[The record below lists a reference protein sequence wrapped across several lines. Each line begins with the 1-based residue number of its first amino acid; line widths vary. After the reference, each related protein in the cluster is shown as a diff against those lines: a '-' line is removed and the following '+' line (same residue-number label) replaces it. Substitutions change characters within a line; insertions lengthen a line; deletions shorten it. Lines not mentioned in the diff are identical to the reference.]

1 MSKIKKALAM
11 FLIFAMVLGMGITT
25 FAAPGNANSKVTV
38 QNADNATLTIAQVI
52 ETDNTAVT
60 GWKFTGGAA
69 AAYRTAFGGAEN
81 GDDDQRIIAGLI
93 KYVDADAVI
102 DDSIKDNIISAD
114 ADKIAAALKGLS
126 NDMFTP
132 FVNGSAVTSAGVYA
146 IRATEEGYVYS
157 PMAVYVGFGKED
169 TTQINAKKAPNKVD
183 KTAEDIEKV
192 TEINKTVTYTAKSTI
207 PYIPETDTNKT
218 YVFADTLSG
227 ATYNVVNGKLPVD
240 VKVGTREPVS
250 YSADVTEN
258 ADDTSSFVLDLSDL
272 VQNNDYANQSIVI
285 SYDVTVTDTKV
296 GNDIQ
301 VGNDK
306 NNPNDKYGSDH
317 EDVYTGQIILTKTGD
332 GGKKLKDAQF
342 KVYKKVKND
351 AGKEE
356 ILFAQFDKDNKL
368 SGWGT
373 EEAATVIVTGEDGT
387 VKVQGLDLGT
397 YYFKETKAPDGYSV
411 NTTDSDAKLELKDGK
426 PATAIVE
433 ATASMAD
440 TKLNALPGTG
450 GIGTTIF
457 TIGGCLIMIIAAAL
471 FFASRRKENK

>member
-1 MSKIKKALAM
+1 MS
-11 FLIFAMVLGMGITT
+11 
-25 FAAPGNANSKVTV
+25 
-38 QNADNATLTIAQVI
+38 
-52 ETDNTAVT
+52 
-60 GWKFTGGAA
+60 
-69 AAYRTAFGGAEN
+69 
-81 GDDDQRIIAGLI
+81 
-93 KYVDADAVI
+93 
-102 DDSIKDNIISAD
+102 
-114 ADKIAAALKGLS
+114 
-126 NDMFTP
+126 
-132 FVNGSAVTSAGVYA
+132 
-146 IRATEEGYVYS
+146 
-157 PMAVYVGFGKED
+157 
-169 TTQINAKKAPNKVD
+169 
-183 KTAEDIEKV
+183 
-192 TEINKTVTYTAKSTI
+192 
-207 PYIPETDTNKT
+207 
-218 YVFADTLSG
+218 
-227 ATYNVVNGKLPVD
+227 
-240 VKVGTREPVS
+240 VKVGTGEPVS
-250 YSADVTEN
+250 YSADVTKN
-258 ADDTSSFVLDLSDL
+258 ANGTSSFVLDLSSL

-285 SYDVTVTDTKV
+285 SYDVTVIDTKI

-332 GGKKLKDAQF
+332 GGKTLEDAQF

-356 ILFAQFDKDNKL
+356 VLFAQFDKDNKL

-373 EEAATVIVTGEDGT
+373 EDAATVIVTGKDGT

-426 PATAIVE
+426 PATATVE